1 MAEIRST
8 LDMVMERAARLAAEA
23 PDVPADEALKEDG
36 MRLAVSYL
44 GGEAPDLLQLLEQQP
59 PEKQSAIRS
68 GMAIALLRNIIL
80 PRDQTLS
87 DQTLQSFKGLQE
99 LSGNAADIMSI
110 CSELQQILEQYARH
124 QEQVRQQFDE
134 SILNQLKMQLQ
145 QQGMQVDDDMA
156 LSPTMHPHY
165 KEEWARV
172 SADLNSQYNQ
182 ALDQRKQLIAQR
194 FAV

>member
-1 MAEIRST
+1 
-8 LDMVMERAARLAAEA
+8 MVMERAARMAAEA

-44 GGEAPDLLQLLEQQP
+44 EGEAPDLLQLLEQQP

-68 GMAIALLRNIIL
+68 GMATTLLRNIIL
-80 PRDQTLS
+80 PRDETLS

>member
-23 PDVPADEALKEDG
+23 PDVPADEVLKEDG

-44 GGEAPDLLQLLEQQP
+44 GGEAPHLLQLLEQQP
-59 PEKQSAIRS
+59 VEKQSAMRNGI
-68 GMAIALLRNIIL
+68 AIALLRNIIL
-80 PRDQTLS
+80 PRGQGLS

-99 LSGNAADIMSI
+99 LSGNAPDIMSI
-110 CSELQQILEQYARH
+110 CSELKQILEQYGQH

-134 SILNQLKMQLQ
+134 SIMNQLKMQLQ
-145 QQGMQVDDDMA
+145 QQGMQIDDTMA

-172 SADLNSQYNQ
+172 SADLSSQYNQ
-182 ALDQRKQLIAQR
+182 ALEQRKQLIAQR

>member
-8 LDMVMERAARLAAEA
+8 LDMVMERAARLAAEV
-23 PDVPADEALKEDG
+23 PDAPADEALKEDG

-44 GGEAPDLLQLLEQQP
+44 SGEAPHLLQLLEQQP
-59 PEKQSAIRS
+59 VEKQSAIRN

-80 PRDQTLS
+80 PRGQTLS

-110 CSELQQILEQYARH
+110 CSELQQILQQYAQH

-134 SILNQLKMQLQ
+134 SIMNQLKMQLQ
-145 QQGMQVDDDMA
+145 QQGLQVDETMA

-182 ALDQRKQLIAQR
+182 ALEQRKQLIAQR

>member
-1 MAEIRST
+1 
-8 LDMVMERAARLAAEA
+8 MVMERAARLAAEA

-44 GGEAPDLLQLLEQQP
+44 GGDAPDLLQLLEQQP
-59 PEKQSAIRS
+59 PEKQNAIRS

-156 LSPTMHPHY
+156 LSPTMHPNY

>member
-23 PDVPADEALKEDG
+23 PEVSTTETVREDG

-44 GGEAPDLLQLLEQQP
+44 GGETPDLLQLLKQQP
-59 PEKQSAIRS
+59 AEKQSELRY
-68 GMAIALLRNIIL
+68 GMATTLLRNIIL
-80 PRDQTLS
+80 PRDKNLSEHTLK
-87 DQTLQSFKGLQE
+87 SFKGLKE
-99 LSGNAADIMSI
+99 LSGNAADTMSI
-110 CSELQQILEQYARH
+110 CSELQQILEQYSQH
-124 QEQVRQQFDE
+124 QQQVKKQFDE

-145 QQGMQVDDDMA
+145 QQGMRVDDSMA
-156 LSPTMHPHY
+156 LNPSMHPHY

-182 ALDQRKQLIAQR
+182 ALEQRKKLIAQR
-194 FAV
+194 FAG

>member
-1 MAEIRST
+1 
-8 LDMVMERAARLAAEA
+8 MVMERAARLAAEA

-44 GGEAPDLLQLLEQQP
+44 GGDAPDLLQLLEQQP

-87 DQTLQSFKGLQE
+87 DQTRQSFKGLQE

-156 LSPTMHPHY
+156 LSPTMHPNY

>member
-23 PDVPADEALKEDG
+23 PDVPADEVLKEDG
-36 MRLAVSYL
+36 MRLSVSYL
-44 GGEAPDLLQLLEQQP
+44 AGEAPHLLQLLEQQP
-59 PEKQSAIRS
+59 VEKQSAIRN

-80 PRDQTLS
+80 PRGQSLS

-99 LSGNAADIMSI
+99 LSGNAPDIMSI
-110 CSELQQILEQYARH
+110 CSELQQILEQYGQH

-134 SILNQLKMQLQ
+134 SIMNQLKMQLQ
-145 QQGMQVDDDMA
+145 QQGMRIDDTMA

-172 SADLNSQYNQ
+172 SADLSSQYNQ
-182 ALDQRKQLIAQR
+182 ALEQRKQLIAQR

>member
-36 MRLAVSYL
+36 MRLAASYL
-44 GGEAPDLLQLLEQQP
+44 GGETPDLLQLLEQHP
-59 PEKQSAIRS
+59 PEKQSGVRN

-80 PRDQTLS
+80 PREQSLS

-110 CSELQQILEQYARH
+110 CSELRQILEQYAKH

-134 SILNQLKMQLQ
+134 SIMNQLKMQLQ
-145 QQGMQVDDDMA
+145 QQGMRVDDTMA

-165 KEEWARV
+165 NEEWARV